1 MVGSQSDG
9 EEPLLPSSDGDEN
22 PPKRSLDRRNE
33 DADSSTISSSS
44 IERDESSDDD
54 NDFYSS
60 YDREIDRA
68 LDQQMD
74 DLLAETDRQIQE
86 ELDTQINDMFE
97 KEMEEYYKQEFGQSN
112 AVYDLDDKE
121 QSEDQERRISS
132 LRQMMDSLRVEA
144 PTGERIRTNHR
155 NSHRSTTV
163 SVEDVNASISK
174 AIQNYENRKT

>member
-1 MVGSQSDG
+1 
-9 EEPLLPSSDGDEN
+9 
-22 PPKRSLDRRNE
+22 
-33 DADSSTISSSS
+33 
-44 IERDESSDDD
+44 
-54 NDFYSS
+54 
-60 YDREIDRA
+60 
-68 LDQQMD
+68 MD

-144 PTGERIRTNHR
+144 PTGERIRNNHR

-174 AIQNYENRKT
+174 AIKNYENRKT